1 MNSMLIEVIDR
12 LDELDDSAR
21 YDPLEIYAE
30 GGRDAE
36 PQSRAV
42 VCPGDEGGTKACPQD
57 PSLSYVL
64 MVYLAKEASEVWSEW
79 RGGKSPTKQ
88 EKLDAVLYYSR
99 HDAFLPLWG
108 AFPDLPPGRHSEL
121 GRTS

>member
-12 LDELDDSAR
+12 LDELDDSDP

-42 VCPGDEGGTKACPQD
+42 VCSGDEEGTKACPQE
-57 PSLSYVL
+57 SIAELRAHGLSRQ
-64 MVYLAKEASEVWSEW
+64 
-79 RGGKSPTKQ
+79 RG
-88 EKLDAVLYYSR
+88 D
-99 HDAFLPLWG
+99 
-108 AFPDLPPGRHSEL
+108 
-121 GRTS
+121 